1 MEWEPI
7 SERKIMAKFESK
19 CQKTTII
26 QTYAPTNEAE
36 DTKEEFYYQL
46 QAACNKTRRRNW
58 WWAIDLNAK
67 VG

>member
-7 SERKIMAKFESK
+7 SARKILAKFGCI

-46 QAACNKTRRRNW
+46 QAAFNKTRRGDW
-58 WWAIDLNAK
+58 
-67 VG
+67 